1 MNVVNLE
8 TDIKS
13 PGFGISITVPT
24 NCQLGDVV
32 CTKHLPGLICHVA
45 VGHLVGDGQCSECP
59 PCVPPISGTGRFDTS
74 WTLKI
79 NMSL

>member
-1 MNVVNLE
+1 MSVIVL
-8 TDIKS
+8 
-13 PGFGISITVPT
+13 T

-32 CTKHLPGLICHVA
+32 RTKHLPGLICHVA
-45 VGHLVGDGQCSECP
+45 VGPLVDDGLCSEYQ
-59 PCVPPISGTGRFDTS
+59 PCAPPISGNGRFDTS